1 MVRLLAG
8 RLDASVQGEPRK
20 AAPTPWKHLFVGIV
34 LVFCSLAL
42 AGPARLEL
50 SGKARL
56 LRTDQSV
63 QTYTRNGGPAL
74 LLNLEAGD
82 RLCLTE
88 GKGRL
93 LYGVRAFALEARG
106 TACFEVAR
114 PRSFW
119 QNLVASCQ
127 DIGVC
132 KKQAEVAF
140 IKEAKSRN
148 LAGSAPILY
157 LPTDY
162 SLDTLT
168 LTVTDGQTLRL
179 LNGASELQ
187 KVEAQGVGVFTIA
200 TELLRKTGRL
210 EVQSR
215 SGLVVYAAPVYW
227 VSFASE
233 IAANAPLE
241 AALALWLTSEI
252 GYAPAA
258 YSYLLAAGAS
268 ELATI
273 LEAQIRREFRGSAR

>member
-1 MVRLLAG
+1 MVKLLAWTRG
-8 RLDASVQGEPRK
+8 ALMQGEPRK

-42 AGPARLEL
+42 AEPARLEL

-56 LRTDQSV
+56 LRPDQTM
-63 QTYTRNGGPAL
+63 QTYTRSGGPAL

-82 RLCLTE
+82 RLCVTE
-88 GKGRL
+88 GQGRL

-106 TACFEVAR
+106 AACFEVAR
-114 PRSFW
+114 PKSFW

-132 KKQAEVAF
+132 KKQAEVSF

-148 LAGSAPILY
+148 PAGNAPTLY

-162 SLDTLT
+162 RLGALT
-168 LTVTDGQTLRL
+168 LTVASGQTLRL

-187 KVEAQGVGVFTIA
+187 KVEAQGDGVFTIA
-200 TELLRKTGRL
+200 TEVLRKTGHL
-210 EVQSR
+210 EVLSR
-215 SGLVVYAAPVYW
+215 SGLVVYAAPVQW

-233 IAANAPLE
+233 VAASTPFE

-268 ELATI
+268 ELAPI

>member
-1 MVRLLAG
+1 
-8 RLDASVQGEPRK
+8 
-20 AAPTPWKHLFVGIV
+20 
-34 LVFCSLAL
+34 
-42 AGPARLEL
+42 
-50 SGKARL
+50 
-56 LRTDQSV
+56 
-63 QTYTRNGGPAL
+63 
-74 LLNLEAGD
+74 
-82 RLCLTE
+82 
-88 GKGRL
+88 
-93 LYGVRAFALEARG
+93 VRAFALEARG

-168 LTVTDGQTLRL
+168 LTVADGQTLRL

-187 KVEAQGVGVFTIA
+187 KVEAQGDGVFAIA
-200 TELLRKTGRL
+200 TEALRKTGRL
-210 EVQSR
+210 EVLSR
-215 SGLVVYAAPVYW
+215 SGLVVYAAPVQW

-233 IAANAPLE
+233 VAANTPLE

-268 ELATI
+268 ELAPI

>member
-1 MVRLLAG
+1 MG
-8 RLDASVQGEPRK
+8 M
-20 AAPTPWKHLFVGIV
+20 V
-34 LVFCSLAL
+34 LVYCSLAL
-42 AGPARLEL
+42 AEPARLEL

-56 LRTDQSV
+56 LRADQSV
-63 QTYTRNGGPAL
+63 QTYTRSSGPAL

-93 LYGVRAFALEARG
+93 LYGVRAFALEAG
-106 TACFEVAR
+106 GMACFEVAR

-148 LAGSAPILY
+148 PAGSAPILY

-162 SLDTLT
+162 SLDTLI
-168 LTVTDGQTLRL
+168 LTVAGGQTLRL

-187 KVEAQGVGVFTIA
+187 KLEARGVGIFTIA
-200 TELLRKTGRL
+200 TETLRKTERL

-215 SGLVVYAAPVYW
+215 SGLLVYAAPVYW
-227 VSFASE
+227 VGFASE
-233 IAANAPLE
+233 VAANTPLE
-241 AALALWLTSEI
+241 AALALWLTGEI

-268 ELATI
+268 ELASI
-273 LEAQIRREFRGSAR
+273 LEAQIRRELRGSAR